1 MESALPHCTELKFLD
16 PGVAACVANCRKRPR
31 EPDKFPSPEEQDK
44 MLEDLI
50 SWVRE
55 YETGRFMTISK
66 ELSGNTAKP
75 PSVRNPRLSVR
86 CEYADTSL
94 PATEAQLA
102 CWVLTTKTG
111 FGMPDSRRDFACTFR
126 PAKRCLSYGRW

>member
-1 MESALPHCTELKFLD
+1 
-16 PGVAACVANCRKRPR
+16 
-31 EPDKFPSPEEQDK
+31 

-94 PATEAQLA
+94 PGIVNL
-102 CWVLTTKTG
+102 
-111 FGMPDSRRDFACTFR
+111 SRRQRDFADENECEELPR
-126 PAKRCLSYGRW
+126 LPVSS